1 MSDMGS
7 SAISSPLK
15 APGYLLMAMS
25 VLWGVLMVVMTI
37 LTNAGVVQGQGVNVG
52 LGTANDPVI
61 NLVLSIVLCLYYLAI
76 AGGALSMARG
86 GSRTV
91 AWMTAIA
98 ATIPCCSPWVCLGMF
113 PGIWCMIILSR
124 GPKDPG

>member
-1 MSDMGS
+1 MSDMGG

-25 VLWGVLMVVMTI
+25 VLWGTLMVVMTI
-37 LTNAGVVQGQGVNVG
+37 LTNAG
-52 LGTANDPVI
+52 
-61 NLVLSIVLCLYYLAI
+61 NLVLSIVLCLYYLTI
-76 AGGALSMARG
+76 AGGAFSMARG

-91 AWMTAIA
+91 ARMTAIA

-124 GPKDPG
+124 GPKEPG